1 MRLSRRLIRIE
12 GRRSLLAPDSMRP
25 LSESDTTD
33 EEAVRLARDLVYF
46 TRSMTRRYNRAR
58 SSIRDIFVDAYS
70 WALAGGCLL
79 MLAASL
85 IVALRNEIAG
95 RSLGTVSLAAARWQ
109 VLPAQFLWMFL
120 TYLALT
126 GIALTARR
134 LGPVT
139 VGRAEGAWWLPLP
152 VDRSPM
158 VVPSFRARLVASGAA
173 ASVAYVPFSV
183 LTAMD
188 RSAWAHASSAA
199 TFGIGAVL
207 AVASA
212 AILQRTPTSSMAH
225 RVAVF
230 AGFIPV
236 AVLPFL
242 ASATWPLV
250 LALIAAAA
258 LVAYVLPRL
267 GDVRGLELQRG
278 GAVSG
283 HAAASIFFTD
293 VNELRRALATQPR
306 PGDNRRGSRFY
317 GRPTRCAFAAVVRA
331 DIVAFLRLQPA
342 PKVPLLLLGICVS
355 VALITP
361 ALPVLLQLGVIL
373 IAGCLTTSG
382 TGTVARRTAVVS
394 ALDSLLPVNPALVRC
409 SRMLMPA
416 LHMAVWMAVLT
427 AAFVALGPTP
437 PSLIFLGVIAGAGMG
452 AGAVRAATRPSPD
465 WTGPPVD
472 TPFGP
477 VPRDQMSS
485 LLRGTD
491 VTVLVMVP
499 VLLALFLGSVHS
511 WLVLAQVVLTAGAV
525 IAQASTST
533 VR

>member
-1 MRLSRRLIRIE
+1 
-12 GRRSLLAPDSMRP
+12 MRP
-25 LSESDTTD
+25 LSEPDTSD
-33 EEAVRLARDLVYF
+33 EEAVRLAQDLVDF

-58 SSIRDIFVDAYS
+58 SSIREIFVDAYS
-70 WALAGGCLL
+70 WALAGGCVL

-85 IVALRNEIAG
+85 VVALRNEIAG
-95 RSLGTVSLAAARWQ
+95 RSLGAVSLAAARWQ
-109 VLPAQFLWMFL
+109 VLPAEFLWMFL
-120 TYLALT
+120 TYLALV

-139 VGRAEGAWWLPLP
+139 VSRAEGAWWLPLP
-152 VDRSPM
+152 VDRRPM
-158 VVPSFRARLVASGAA
+158 VVPSFRSRLVASGAA
-173 ASVAYVPFSV
+173 ASVAYVPFSI
-183 LTAMD
+183 LTAID
-188 RSAWAHASSAA
+188 RTAWGHAGSAA

-212 AILQRTPTSSMAH
+212 AILQRTPTSSKAH
-225 RVAVF
+225 QVAVF

-242 ASATWPLV
+242 APAVWPLV
-250 LALIAAAA
+250 LVLVAAVA
-258 LVAYVLPRL
+258 LVAYVLPRVS
-267 GDVRGLELQRG
+267 DVGGVELLRG

-283 HAAASIFFTD
+283 HAAASFFFID
-293 VNELRRALATQPR
+293 VNELRRALSAEPR
-306 PGDNRRGSRFY
+306 PVLSMRGSRFY
-317 GRPTRCAFAAVVRA
+317 GRPTRCASTAMVRA

-342 PKVPLLLLGICVS
+342 PTVPLLWLGICVS
-355 VALITP
+355 VTVITP

-382 TGTVARRTAVVS
+382 TGTVARRTAVIIGI
-394 ALDSLLPVNPALVRC
+394 DSLLPVSPALVQC

-437 PSLIFLGVIAGAGMG
+437 PSLILLGVIAGAGMG
-452 AGAVRAATRPSPD
+452 AGAVRAATRPAPD
-465 WTGPPVD
+465 WTRPPVD

-499 VLLALFLGSVHS
+499 VLLALFLGSVHL
-511 WLVLAQVVLTAGAV
+511 WLLLAQVVLTAGAV
-525 IAQASTST
+525 IAQTSTST